1 MGTKAFGGSRW
12 PAVDSPARVDDHCA
26 GRVLAGA
33 YAPAEL
39 RRLTAHRTRRSRRAD
54 AGAGQGQPDAEW
66 VLRARQ
72 GAGPSKQRPAQQGPG
87 IVRLTTEL
95 GAEWLPAW
103 STAST
108 VKRCAVGAGP
118 TTASR

>member
-1 MGTKAFGGSRW
+1 AGG
-12 PAVDSPARVDDHCA
+12 ARRARRPPHPPKPEDGC
-26 GRVLAGA
+26 GAGA
-33 YAPAEL
+33 
-39 RRLTAHRTRRSRRAD
+39 
-54 AGAGQGQPDAEW
+54 GQPDAEW

-87 IVRLTTEL
+87 IFRLTGKL

-118 TTASR
+118 TTGSRKPNPAGALLVPPPTNFPRIRTP